1 MQHFIG
7 VVLGALATFLL
18 LMLFNG
24 PDGTR
29 ILSDATQ
36 AYLVSVVIGA
46 IVSLAWP
53 WVIGLI
59 LVRRAKARRDAD
71 IQKEV
76 SRQVAEQSK
85 RP

>member
-18 LMLFNG
+18 LMFFNG

-29 ILSDATQ
+29 ILADATQ
-36 AYLVSVVIGA
+36 AYLVSVIVGA
-46 IVSLAWP
+46 IVALAWP

-76 SRQVAEQSK
+76 SRQVADQSK

>member
-18 LMLFNG
+18 LMFFNG

-36 AYLVSVVIGA
+36 AYLVSVIVGA
-46 IVSLAWP
+46 IVALAWP

-59 LVRRAKARRDAD
+59 FLRRAHARRDAE

-76 SRQVAEQSK
+76 SRQVAEQTK

>member
-1 MQHFIG
+1 MQPFIG
-7 VVLGALATFLL
+7 VVLGALATFVLL
-18 LMLFNG
+18 VFFNG
-24 PDGTR
+24 PDGPR
-29 ILSDATQ
+29 IVSDATQ
-36 AYLVSVVIGA
+36 AYLVSVIVGA

-59 LVRRAKARRDAD
+59 FVRRAKARRDAD

-76 SRQVAEQSK
+76 SRQVSEQSK